1 MAPGPDYTRAEHFR
15 EIVLQS
21 DPKFLLT
28 KEGGLDTGQVE
39 SSAVSGNVTPE
50 DDVSAP
56 GTATRH
62 RIPWGK
68 HWISNEM

>member
-1 MAPGPDYTRAEHFR
+1 MAPGPDYTRAEQFG

-21 DPKFLLT
+21 NPTFLLT
-28 KEGGLDTGQVE
+28 KERGLDTGQAE
-39 SSAVSGNVTPE
+39 SSAVSANVTPE

-56 GTATRH
+56 GTATHH